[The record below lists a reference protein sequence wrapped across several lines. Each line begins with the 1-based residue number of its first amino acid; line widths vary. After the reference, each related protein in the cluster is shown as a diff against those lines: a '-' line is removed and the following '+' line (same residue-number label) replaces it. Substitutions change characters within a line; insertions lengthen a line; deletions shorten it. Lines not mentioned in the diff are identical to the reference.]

1 MRSVLDDVHRKL
13 FDAIILAMKPWD
25 TLSHLRAGDSL
36 LARMCKAYETDGLCV
51 MQGQPGCIFNVVDCK
66 LKLLPHKLPV
76 VMIIHAALDTQG
88 STSAATMTAVFG
100 ALTNGIHSDESMTAY
115 QTRLREATLKITVM
129 KFANLEGF
137 LNLVQAFSI
146 FNKMCTMLDEAISG

>member
-1 MRSVLDDVHRKL
+1 
-13 FDAIILAMKPWD
+13 
-25 TLSHLRAGDSL
+25 
-36 LARMCKAYETDGLCV
+36 
-51 MQGQPGCIFNVVDCK
+51 MQGQPGCIFNVVDGK

-76 VMIIHAALDTQG
+76 MVIIRAGVDTQG
-88 STSAATMTAVFG
+88 STSVATTTAAFG
-100 ALTNGIHSDESMTAY
+100 ALKTGIRSDESMTSH
-115 QTRLREATLKITVM
+115 QTRMREATLKITVM